1 MPRQRCL
8 LTKYIHN
15 KLGIGISPIP
25 SGTDD
30 DRSQRFT
37 RQNDL
42 HPVTWCLIVAID
54 LAAILWRPFE
64 IRSNVVVRR
73 VLQLLL
79 IHVDHI
85 AALLFIVLQCPPWQW
100 VVFLAH
106 AEKTT
111 EGHDCVDRSTTN
123 LIDQD
128 VVNCA
133 EIFSRQIIDI
143 RSVNLFGCNERPCLL
158 YTSDAADDL
167 LCVDLGGR

>member
-1 MPRQRCL
+1 MSASVSLAPGALPTPFCSLCFSRFSFMGARAIEFL
-8 LTKYIHN
+8 LLCIHN

-25 SGTDD
+25 SGADD

-42 HPVTWCLIVAID
+42 HPITWCLIVAID
-54 LAAILWRPFE
+54 LSAVLCCPFE

-79 IHVDHI
+79 IHVDHL
-85 AALLFIVLQCPPWQW
+85 AGLLFTVLQCPPWQW

-111 EGHDCVDRSTTN
+111 EGHDCVDRS
-123 LIDQD
+123 
-128 VVNCA
+128 
-133 EIFSRQIIDI
+133 
-143 RSVNLFGCNERPCLL
+143 
-158 YTSDAADDL
+158 
-167 LCVDLGGR
+167 